1 LIPTLT
7 KVRPLA
13 LLGASHHPS
22 PSRSEEMKKPSQRT
36 IKLAAKIL
44 KSDGVSPARL
54 QVKDGQFWTLQWSE
68 LRALAL
74 LLPSRKGKEK

>member
-1 LIPTLT
+1 
-7 KVRPLA
+7 
-13 LLGASHHPS
+13 
-22 PSRSEEMKKPSQRT
+22 MKKPSQ
-36 IKLAAKIL
+36 LL